1 MVFLHYFVWSCWYN
15 TMSVYLV
22 KLNFTGAQ
30 IGLAYGTTA
39 IGALVS
45 PFLIGVIADRYV
57 PAQRLLGTLHLI
69 GAALLWWISQQTSFD
84 AFYWSLVIY
93 TLTYMAGH
101 GLINTITLTHAPNP
115 AKWFPIIMTAA
126 SAGWIAAANV
136 INYWGKIAGWIA
148 NTINTFTSI
157 FNFTAFKAM
166 PDAKANLA
174 DNNGMFLLACGIA
187 VAIALYAFTLPNTPP
202 KGDAGPVSASKL
214 LGLDALK
221 LFKDRSFAVFMFCS
235 FLICIPL
242 SFYFTWTGAFL
253 SEMNVANY
261 ASKMTLGQ
269 VSEVGFLLLLPALLP
284 LLGAKRIMILGMAA
298 WAVRFALFAYFHE
311 QPTATWMILGGI
323 LLHGMCYDFIFVMG
337 RMYVD
342 KAAGDSLRAS
352 AQGLHAVFTL
362 GAGMFVGSWLSGVI
376 AQFYSKPQIKA
387 DGWIQEIAYKALDFL
402 SPITNYI
409 AEIFSA
415 QKVPANDA
423 HMWTHVW
430 LIPAIMSAALIP
442 IFLALFREKPA
453 DSPSA

>member
-1 MVFLHYFVWSCWYN
+1 MTPTLYLRLAIMVFLHYFVWSCWYN
-15 TMSVYLV
+15 TMAVYLG
-22 KLNFTGAQ
+22 KLDFTGTQ

-57 PAQRLLGTLHLI
+57 PAQRLLGVLHLL
-69 GAALLWWISQQTSFD
+69 GAGLLWWISQQTSFSI
-84 AFYWSLVIY
+84 FYPSLIVY

-115 AKWFPIIMTAA
+115 AKWFPIVMAAA

-136 INYWGKIAGWIA
+136 V
-148 NTINTFTSI
+148 
-157 FNFTAFKAM
+157 NF
-166 PDAKANLA
+166 AKLA
-174 DNNGMFLLACGIA
+174 DNNGMFTLACGVA
-187 VAIALYAFTLPNTPP
+187 VAIALYSFTLPNTPP

-269 VSEVGFLLLLPALLP
+269 VSEVGFLLLLPVLLP
-284 LLGAKRIMILGMAA
+284 FLGAKRIMILGMAA

-311 QPTATWMILGGI
+311 QPTATWMVLGGI

-362 GAGMFVGSWLSGVI
+362 GAGMFVGSWLSGVV
-376 AQFYSKPQIKA
+376 AQHYTTDNVHAWKSI
-387 DGWIQEIAYKALDFL
+387 
-402 SPITNYI
+402 
-409 AEIFSA
+409 
-415 QKVPANDA
+415 
-423 HMWTHVW
+423 W
-430 LIPAIMSAALIP
+430 LVPAIMSAVLIP
-442 IFLALFREKPA
+442 IFLALFSEK
-453 DSPSA
+453 SAEEPRA

>member
-1 MVFLHYFVWSCWYN
+1 VAPFPSLIHPYPHPYPFNHPMTPTLYLRLATMVFLHYFVWSCWYN
-15 TMSVYLV
+15 TMAVYLE
-22 KLNFTGAQ
+22 KLHFSGTQ

-57 PAQRLLGTLHLI
+57 PAQRLLGVLHLL
-69 GAALLWWISQQTSFD
+69 GAALLWWISQQTSFSV
-84 AFYWSLVIY
+84 FYPSLIVY

-115 AKWFPIIMTAA
+115 AKWFPIVMAAA

-136 INYWGKIAGWIA
+136 INFAG
-148 NTINTFTSI
+148 
-157 FNFTAFKAM
+157 
-166 PDAKANLA
+166 LA
-174 DNNGMFLLACGIA
+174 DNNGMFRLACGIA
-187 VAIALYAFTLPNTPP
+187 VAIAVYAFTLPNTPP

-253 SEMNVANY
+253 SDMNVANY

-284 LLGAKRIMILGMAA
+284 FLGAKRIMILGMAA
-298 WAVRFALFAYFHE
+298 WAARFALFAYFHE
-311 QPTATWMILGGI
+311 QPTATWMVLGGI

-362 GAGMFVGSWLSGVI
+362 GAGMFVGSWLSGVV
-376 AQFYSKPQIKA
+376 AQHY
-387 DGWIQEIAYKALDFL
+387 
-402 SPITNYI
+402 T
-409 AEIFSA
+409 
-415 QKVPANDA
+415 ANNVHD
-423 HMWTHVW
+423 WKSIW
-430 LIPAIMSAALIP
+430 LVPAIMSAALIP
-442 IFLALFREKPA
+442 IFLALFRERSG
-453 DSPSA
+453 DEG

>member
-1 MVFLHYFVWSCWYN
+1 MTPTLYIRLATMVFLHYFVWSCWYN
-15 TMSVYLV
+15 TMAVYLG
-22 KLNFTGAQ
+22 KLNFTGTQ

-39 IGALVS
+39 IGALIS

-57 PAQRLLGTLHLI
+57 PAQRLLGVLHLL
-69 GAALLWWISQQTSFD
+69 GAALLWWISQQTSFSI
-84 AFYWSLVIY
+84 FYPSLIVY

-115 AKWFPIIMTAA
+115 AKWFPIVMAAA

-136 INYWGKIAGWIA
+136 V
-148 NTINTFTSI
+148 
-157 FNFTAFKAM
+157 NF
-166 PDAKANLA
+166 AKLA
-174 DNNGMFLLACGIA
+174 DNNGMFTLACGVA
-187 VAIALYAFTLPNTPP
+187 VAIALYSFTLPNTPP

-253 SEMNVANY
+253 SDMNVANY

-269 VSEVGFLLLLPALLP
+269 VSEVGFLLLLPVLLP
-284 LLGAKRIMILGMAA
+284 FLGAKRIMILGMAA

-362 GAGMFVGSWLSGVI
+362 GAGMFVGSWLSGVV
-376 AQFYSKPQIKA
+376 AQNY
-387 DGWIQEIAYKALDFL
+387 
-402 SPITNYI
+402 TN
-409 AEIFSA
+409 A
-415 QKVPANDA
+415 QGVHDWKSI
-423 HMWTHVW
+423 W
-430 LIPAIMSAALIP
+430 LVPAIMSAALIP
-442 IFLALFREKPA
+442 IFLALFREK
-453 DSPSA
+453 SAEDTRA

>member
-1 MVFLHYFVWSCWYN
+1 MTPTLYIRLATMVFLHYFVWSCWYN
-15 TMSVYLV
+15 TMAVYLG
-22 KLNFTGAQ
+22 KLNFTGTQ

-57 PAQRLLGTLHLI
+57 PAQRLLGVLHLL
-69 GAALLWWISQQTSFD
+69 GAGLLWWISQQTSFSI
-84 AFYWSLVIY
+84 FYPSLIVY

-115 AKWFPIIMTAA
+115 AKWFPIVMAAA

-136 INYWGKIAGWIA
+136 INFAG
-148 NTINTFTSI
+148 
-157 FNFTAFKAM
+157 
-166 PDAKANLA
+166 LA
-174 DNNGMFLLACGIA
+174 DNNGMFRLACGIA
-187 VAIALYAFTLPNTPP
+187 VAIALYSFTLPNTPP

-253 SEMNVANY
+253 SDMNVANY

-269 VSEVGFLLLLPALLP
+269 VSEVGFLLLLPVLLP
-284 LLGAKRIMILGMAA
+284 FLGAKRIMILGMAA
-298 WAVRFALFAYFHE
+298 WAVRFAFFAFFHE
-311 QPTATWMILGGI
+311 QPTATWMVLGGI

-362 GAGMFVGSWLSGVI
+362 GAGMFVGSWLSGVV
-376 AQFYSKPQIKA
+376 AQNY
-387 DGWIQEIAYKALDFL
+387 
-402 SPITNYI
+402 TNAAGVHDWKSI
-409 AEIFSA
+409 
-415 QKVPANDA
+415 
-423 HMWTHVW
+423 W
-430 LIPAIMSAALIP
+430 LVPAIMSAALIP
-442 IFLALFREKPA
+442 IFLALFREK
-453 DSPSA
+453 SAEEPRA

>member
-1 MVFLHYFVWSCWYN
+1 MHEPNDAPKSMTPTLYLRLAIMVFLHYFVWSCWYN
-15 TMSVYLV
+15 TMAVYLG
-22 KLNFTGAQ
+22 KLNFTGTQ

-39 IGALVS
+39 IGALIS

-57 PAQRLLGTLHLI
+57 PAQRLLGVLHLL
-69 GAALLWWISQQTSFD
+69 GAALLWWISQQTSFSI
-84 AFYWSLVIY
+84 FYPSLIVY

-115 AKWFPIIMTAA
+115 AKWFPIVMAAA

-136 INYWGKIAGWIA
+136 INFAG
-148 NTINTFTSI
+148 
-157 FNFTAFKAM
+157 
-166 PDAKANLA
+166 LA
-174 DNNGMFLLACGIA
+174 DNKGMFTLACGVA
-187 VAIALYAFTLPNTPP
+187 VAIALYSFTLPNTPP

-253 SEMNVANY
+253 SDMNVANY

-269 VSEVGFLLLLPALLP
+269 VSEVGFLLLLPVLLP
-284 LLGAKRIMILGMAA
+284 FLGAKRIMILGMAA

-311 QPTATWMILGGI
+311 QPTATWMVLGGI

-362 GAGMFVGSWLSGVI
+362 GAGMFVGSWLSGVV
-376 AQFYSKPQIKA
+376 AQNY
-387 DGWIQEIAYKALDFL
+387 
-402 SPITNYI
+402 TN
-409 AEIFSA
+409 A
-415 QKVPANDA
+415 QGVHDWKSI
-423 HMWTHVW
+423 W
-430 LIPAIMSAALIP
+430 LVPAIMSAALIP
-442 IFLALFREKPA
+442 IFLALFREK
-453 DSPSA
+453 SAEDTRA

>member
-1 MVFLHYFVWSCWYN
+1 MTPTLYLRLAAMVFLHYFVWSCWYN
-15 TMSVYLV
+15 TMAVYLG
-22 KLNFTGAQ
+22 KLNFTGTQ

-39 IGALVS
+39 IGALIS
-45 PFLIGVIADRYV
+45 PFIIGVIADRFV
-57 PAQRLLGTLHLI
+57 PAQRLLGVLHLL
-69 GAALLWWISQQTSFD
+69 GAGLLWWISQQTSFSI
-84 AFYWSLVIY
+84 FYPSLIVY

-115 AKWFPIIMTAA
+115 AKWFPIVMAAA

-136 INYWGKIAGWIA
+136 INFAG
-148 NTINTFTSI
+148 
-157 FNFTAFKAM
+157 
-166 PDAKANLA
+166 LA
-174 DNNGMFLLACGIA
+174 DNKGMFTLACGVA
-187 VAIALYAFTLPNTPP
+187 VAIALYSFTLPNTPP

-253 SEMNVANY
+253 SDMNVANY

-284 LLGAKRIMILGMAA
+284 FLGAKRIMILGMAA

-323 LLHGMCYDFIFVMG
+323 LLHGMSYDFIFVMG

-362 GAGMFVGSWLSGVI
+362 GAGMFVGSWLSGVV
-376 AQFYSKPQIKA
+376 AQNY
-387 DGWIQEIAYKALDFL
+387 
-402 SPITNYI
+402 TNAAGVHDWKSI
-409 AEIFSA
+409 
-415 QKVPANDA
+415 
-423 HMWTHVW
+423 W
-430 LIPAIMSAALIP
+430 LVPAIMSAALIP
-442 IFLALFREKPA
+442 IFLALFRERSS
-453 DSPSA
+453 DEG

>member
-1 MVFLHYFVWSCWYN
+1 MTPTLYLRLAVMVFLHYFVWSCWYN
-15 TMSVYLV
+15 TMAVYLG
-22 KLNFTGAQ
+22 KLNFTGTQ

-57 PAQRLLGTLHLI
+57 PAQRLLGVLHLL
-69 GAALLWWISQQTSFD
+69 GAGLLWWISQQTSFSI
-84 AFYWSLVIY
+84 FYPSLIVY

-115 AKWFPIIMTAA
+115 AKWFPVVMAAA

-136 INYWGKIAGWIA
+136 INFAG
-148 NTINTFTSI
+148 
-157 FNFTAFKAM
+157 
-166 PDAKANLA
+166 LA
-174 DNNGMFLLACGIA
+174 DNNGMFRLACGIA
-187 VAIALYAFTLPNTPP
+187 VAIALYSFTLPNTPP

-253 SEMNVANY
+253 SDMNVANY

-269 VSEVGFLLLLPALLP
+269 VSEVGFLLLLPVLLP
-284 LLGAKRIMILGMAA
+284 FLGAKRIMILGMAA

-362 GAGMFVGSWLSGVI
+362 GAGMFVGSWLSGVV
-376 AQFYSKPQIKA
+376 AQNY
-387 DGWIQEIAYKALDFL
+387 
-402 SPITNYI
+402 TNAAGVHDWKSI
-409 AEIFSA
+409 
-415 QKVPANDA
+415 
-423 HMWTHVW
+423 W
-430 LIPAIMSAALIP
+430 LVPAIMSAALIP
-442 IFLALFREKPA
+442 IFLALFRDKPA
-453 DSPSA
+453 EDTRA

>member
-1 MVFLHYFVWSCWYN
+1 MTPTLYLRLAVMVFLHYFVWSCWYN
-15 TMSVYLV
+15 TMAVYLG
-22 KLNFTGAQ
+22 KLNFTGTQ

-39 IGALVS
+39 IGALIS

-57 PAQRLLGTLHLI
+57 PAQRLLGVLHLL
-69 GAALLWWISQQTSFD
+69 GAALLWWISQQTSFSI
-84 AFYWSLVIY
+84 FYPSLIAY

-101 GLINTITLTHAPNP
+101 GLINTITLSHAPNP
-115 AKWFPIIMTAA
+115 AKWFPIVMAAA

-136 INYWGKIAGWIA
+136 INFAG
-148 NTINTFTSI
+148 
-157 FNFTAFKAM
+157 
-166 PDAKANLA
+166 LA
-174 DNNGMFLLACGIA
+174 DNKGMFTLACGVA
-187 VAIALYAFTLPNTPP
+187 VAIALYSFTLPNTPP

-253 SEMNVANY
+253 SDMNVANY

-269 VSEVGFLLLLPALLP
+269 VSEVGFLLLLPVLLP
-284 LLGAKRIMILGMAA
+284 FLGAKRIMILGMAA

-311 QPTATWMILGGI
+311 QPTATWMVLGGI

-362 GAGMFVGSWLSGVI
+362 GAGMFVGSWLSGVV
-376 AQFYSKPQIKA
+376 AQNY
-387 DGWIQEIAYKALDFL
+387 
-402 SPITNYI
+402 TNAAGVHNWKSI
-409 AEIFSA
+409 
-415 QKVPANDA
+415 
-423 HMWTHVW
+423 W
-430 LIPAIMSAALIP
+430 LVPAIMSAALIP
-442 IFLALFREKPA
+442 IFLALFRDKPA
-453 DSPSA
+453 EDTRA

>member
-1 MVFLHYFVWSCWYN
+1 MTPTLYLRLAVMVFLHYFVWSCWYN
-15 TMSVYLV
+15 TMAVYLG
-22 KLNFTGAQ
+22 KLNFTGTQ

-57 PAQRLLGTLHLI
+57 PAQRLLGVLHLL
-69 GAALLWWISQQTSFD
+69 GAGLLWWISQQTSFSI
-84 AFYWSLVIY
+84 FYPSLIVY

-115 AKWFPIIMTAA
+115 AKWFPVVMAAA

-136 INYWGKIAGWIA
+136 INFAG
-148 NTINTFTSI
+148 
-157 FNFTAFKAM
+157 
-166 PDAKANLA
+166 LA
-174 DNNGMFLLACGIA
+174 DNNGMFRLACGIA
-187 VAIALYAFTLPNTPP
+187 VAIALYSFTLPNTPP

-253 SEMNVANY
+253 SDMNVANY

-269 VSEVGFLLLLPALLP
+269 VSEVGFLLLLPVLLP
-284 LLGAKRIMILGMAA
+284 FLGAKRIMILGMAA

-311 QPTATWMILGGI
+311 QPTATWMVLGGI

-362 GAGMFVGSWLSGVI
+362 GAGMFVGSWLSGVV
-376 AQFYSKPQIKA
+376 AQNY
-387 DGWIQEIAYKALDFL
+387 
-402 SPITNYI
+402 TNAAGVHDWKSI
-409 AEIFSA
+409 
-415 QKVPANDA
+415 
-423 HMWTHVW
+423 W
-430 LIPAIMSAALIP
+430 LVPAIMSAALIP
-442 IFLALFREKPA
+442 IFLALFRDKPA
-453 DSPSA
+453 EDTRA

>member
-1 MVFLHYFVWSCWYN
+1 MTPTLYLRLAVMVFLHYFVWSCWYN
-15 TMSVYLV
+15 TMAVYLG
-22 KLNFTGAQ
+22 KLNFTGTQ

-57 PAQRLLGTLHLI
+57 PAQRLLGVLHLL
-69 GAALLWWISQQTSFD
+69 GAGLLWWISQQTSFSI
-84 AFYWSLVIY
+84 FYPSLIVY

-115 AKWFPIIMTAA
+115 AKWFPVVMAAA

-136 INYWGKIAGWIA
+136 INFAG
-148 NTINTFTSI
+148 
-157 FNFTAFKAM
+157 
-166 PDAKANLA
+166 LA
-174 DNNGMFLLACGIA
+174 DNNGMFRLACGIA
-187 VAIALYAFTLPNTPP
+187 VAIALYSFTLPNTPP

-253 SEMNVANY
+253 SDMNVANY

-269 VSEVGFLLLLPALLP
+269 VSEVGFLLLLPVLLP
-284 LLGAKRIMILGMAA
+284 FLGAKRIMILGMAA

-311 QPTATWMILGGI
+311 QPTATWMVLGGI

-362 GAGMFVGSWLSGVI
+362 GAGMFVGSWLSGVV
-376 AQFYSKPQIKA
+376 AQHY
-387 DGWIQEIAYKALDFL
+387 
-402 SPITNYI
+402 T
-409 AEIFSA
+409 
-415 QKVPANDA
+415 ANNV
-423 HMWTHVW
+423 HNWKSIW
-430 LIPAIMSAALIP
+430 LVPAIMSAVLIP
-442 IFLALFREKPA
+442 IFLALFRERSG
-453 DSPSA
+453 DEG

>member
-15 TMSVYLV
+15 TMAVYLG
-22 KLNFTGAQ
+22 KLNFTGTQ

-39 IGALVS
+39 VGALVS

-57 PAQRLLGTLHLI
+57 PAQRLLGVLHVL
-69 GAALLWWISQQTSFD
+69 GAGLLWWISQQTSFSI
-84 AFYWSLVIY
+84 FYPSLIVY

-115 AKWFPIIMTAA
+115 AKWFPIVMAAA

-136 INYWGKIAGWIA
+136 INFAG
-148 NTINTFTSI
+148 
-157 FNFTAFKAM
+157 
-166 PDAKANLA
+166 LA
-174 DNNGMFLLACGIA
+174 DNNGMFTLACGVA
-187 VAIALYAFTLPNTPP
+187 VAIALYSFTLPNTPP

-253 SEMNVANY
+253 SDMNVANY

-269 VSEVGFLLLLPALLP
+269 VSEVGFLLLLPVLLP
-284 LLGAKRIMILGMAA
+284 FLGAKRIMILGMAA

-311 QPTATWMILGGI
+311 QPTATWMVLGGI

-362 GAGMFVGSWLSGVI
+362 GAGMFVGSWLSGVV
-376 AQFYSKPQIKA
+376 AQNY
-387 DGWIQEIAYKALDFL
+387 
-402 SPITNYI
+402 TNAAGVHDWKSI
-409 AEIFSA
+409 
-415 QKVPANDA
+415 
-423 HMWTHVW
+423 W
-430 LIPAIMSAALIP
+430 LVPAIMSAVLIP

-453 DSPSA
+453 DTPSA

>member
-1 MVFLHYFVWSCWYN
+1 MTPTLYIRLATMVFLHYFVWSCWYN
-15 TMSVYLV
+15 TMAVYLG
-22 KLNFTGAQ
+22 KLEFTGTQ

-57 PAQRLLGTLHLI
+57 SAQRLLGVLHLL
-69 GAALLWWISQQTSFD
+69 GAGLLWWISQQTTFSV
-84 AFYWSLVIY
+84 FYPSLIVY

-115 AKWFPIIMTAA
+115 AKWFPIVMAAA

-136 INYWGKIAGWIA
+136 V
-148 NTINTFTSI
+148 
-157 FNFTAFKAM
+157 NF
-166 PDAKANLA
+166 AKLT
-174 DNNGMFLLACGIA
+174 DNNGMFTLACGVA
-187 VAIALYAFTLPNTPP
+187 VAIALYSFTLPNTPP
-202 KGDAGPVSASKL
+202 KGDAGPVSAGKL

-221 LFKDRSFAVFMFCS
+221 LFKDRSFAIFMVCS

-269 VSEVGFLLLLPALLP
+269 VSEVGFLLLLPLLLP
-284 LLGAKRIMILGMAA
+284 ILGAKRIMILGMAA
-298 WAVRFALFAYFHE
+298 WAARFALFAYFHE
-311 QPTATWMILGGI
+311 QPTATWMVLGGI

-362 GAGMFVGSWLSGVI
+362 GAGMFVGSWLSGVV
-376 AQFYSKPQIKA
+376 AQNYTNAQNVHDWKA
-387 DGWIQEIAYKALDFL
+387 IWL
-402 SPITNYI
+402 
-409 AEIFSA
+409 
-415 QKVPANDA
+415 VPALMSA
-423 HMWTHVW
+423 V
-430 LIPAIMSAALIP
+430 LIPV
-442 IFLALFREKPA
+442 FLALFREK
-453 DSPSA
+453 SAEEPRA

>member
-15 TMSVYLV
+15 TLSVYLGTL
-22 KLNFTGAQ
+22 KFTGTQ

-57 PAQRLLGTLHLI
+57 PAQRLLGVLHLL
-69 GAALLWWISQQTSFD
+69 GAGLLWWISQQTTFSV
-84 AFYWSLVIY
+84 FYPSLIVY

-115 AKWFPIIMTAA
+115 AKWFPIVMAAA

-136 INYWGKIAGWIA
+136 V
-148 NTINTFTSI
+148 
-157 FNFTAFKAM
+157 NF
-166 PDAKANLA
+166 AKLT
-174 DNNGMFLLACGIA
+174 DNNGMFTLACGVA
-187 VAIALYAFTLPNTPP
+187 VAIALYSFTLPNTPP
-202 KGDAGPVSASKL
+202 KGDAGPVSAGKL

-221 LFKDRSFAVFMFCS
+221 LFKDRSFAVFMICS
-235 FLICIPL
+235 FLICVPL

-253 SEMNVANY
+253 SEMNVADY

-269 VSEVGFLLLLPALLP
+269 LSEVGFLLLLPILLP
-284 LLGAKRIMILGMAA
+284 ILGAKRIMILGMAA
-298 WAVRFALFAYFHE
+298 WAARFALFAYFHE
-311 QPTATWMILGGI
+311 QPTATWMVLGGI

-362 GAGMFVGSWLSGVI
+362 GAGMFVGSWLSGVV
-376 AQFYSKPQIKA
+376 AQNY
-387 DGWIQEIAYKALDFL
+387 
-402 SPITNYI
+402 TN
-409 AEIFSA
+409 A
-415 QKVPANDA
+415 QGVHDWKSI
-423 HMWTHVW
+423 W
-430 LIPAIMSAALIP
+430 LVPAIMSAALIP
-442 IFLALFREKPA
+442 VFLALFREKPA
-453 DSPSA
+453 DAPSA

>member
-1 MVFLHYFVWSCWYN
+1 MTPTLYIRLATMVFLHYFVWSCWYN
-15 TMSVYLV
+15 TLSVYLL
-22 KLNFTGAQ
+22 KLNFTGGQ

-39 IGALVS
+39 IGALIS

-57 PAQRLLGTLHLI
+57 PAQRLLGVLHLL
-69 GAALLWWISQQTSFD
+69 GAGLLWWISQQTSFSI
-84 AFYWSLVIY
+84 FYPSLIVY

-115 AKWFPIIMTAA
+115 AKWFPIVMAAA

-136 INYWGKIAGWIA
+136 INFAG
-148 NTINTFTSI
+148 
-157 FNFTAFKAM
+157 
-166 PDAKANLA
+166 LA
-174 DNNGMFLLACGIA
+174 DNKGMFTLACGVA
-187 VAIALYAFTLPNTPP
+187 VAIALYSFTLPNTPP

-253 SEMNVANY
+253 SEMNVTNY

-269 VSEVGFLLLLPALLP
+269 VSEVGFLLLLPVLLP
-284 LLGAKRIMILGMAA
+284 FLGAKRIMILGMAA

-311 QPTATWMILGGI
+311 QPTATWMVLGGI

-362 GAGMFVGSWLSGVI
+362 GAGMFVGSWLSGVV
-376 AQFYSKPQIKA
+376 AQFYTSPHKDPTGLMESA
-387 DGWIQEIAYKALDFL
+387 AYKAMEFF
-402 SPITNYI
+402 SPVTNYI
-409 AEIFSA
+409 AGIFSNPVA
-415 QKVPANDA
+415 SNAAGHK
-423 HMWTHVW
+423 WTHIW
-430 LIPAIMSAALIP
+430 LVPAIMSAALIP

-453 DSPSA
+453 EDTRA